1 MLFMDART
9 RRKRAMWVMKPGAL
23 KYFRELA
30 GLSLKELKRASKTA
44 LSTIA
49 RLQAEPGAIVR
60 GDTLHRLAKALGRDA
75 TELADLM
82 TASAPTPPGQIPAL
96 ATALMAPSIEIE
108 QSQALVK
115 IAETPGLAPVLGS
128 PRLSAA
134 HKTKLPP
141 ALGTLSRGAAWE
153 RAHGVARS
161 TVETVHGPVPQ
172 LGFDKFKEAFSAP
185 KEFHGQ
191 RFVVVGVP
199 DEFSGSSSGAARALH
214 SDPGICMRFRMV
226 RTVCNA
232 SMDCQIC
239 FYGTVYTGSTAH
251 AAILREAMHAA
262 TTLALLTRLTYGHR
276 AFQLFE
282 TPAGRPRD
290 LAFLVEDVLPVSS
303 DMIAKPAQPKA
314 RRNIRQKSRQDAESL
329 PSERMGK

>member
-1 MLFMDART
+1 MLSMDARS

-30 GLSLKELKRASKTA
+30 GLSLKELRRASKTA

-49 RLQAEPGAIVR
+49 RLQSEAGAIVR
-60 GDTLHRLAKALGRDA
+60 GDTLHRIAKALGRDVQ
-75 TELADLM
+75 ELADLK
-82 TASAPTPPGQIPAL
+82 TASPPTPLGQKPAP
-96 ATALMAPSIEIE
+96 AMAPPPSIEIE
-108 QSQALVK
+108 RSQAVVK
-115 IAETPGLAPVLGS
+115 LAETPGIAPVLGS
-128 PRLSAA
+128 PRLSTE

-141 ALGTLSRGAAWE
+141 PLGTLSRGAAWE
-153 RAHGVARS
+153 RAHGIARS
-161 TVETVHGPVPQ
+161 TIETVHGRVPQ

-191 RFVVVGVP
+191 PFVVVGVP
-199 DEFSGSSSGAARALH
+199 DEFSGSSSVAARALQ
-214 SDPGICMRFRMV
+214 SDRGICMRFRVV

-232 SMDCQIC
+232 SMACPIC

-251 AAILREAMHAA
+251 ATILREAMHAA

-282 TPAGRPRD
+282 SPAGRPRD

-303 DMIAKPAQPKA
+303 EMMAKPAQRKA
-314 RRNIRQKSRQDAESL
+314 RRNIRQKSRDDASPV
-329 PSERMGK
+329 PSEKIVG

>member
-1 MLFMDART
+1 MLFMDARS
-9 RRKRAMWVMKPGAL
+9 RRKRAMWVMKAGAL
-23 KYFRELA
+23 KYFRERA

-44 LSTIA
+44 ISTIA

-60 GDTLHRLAKALGRDA
+60 GDTLHRLAKALGRDVC
-75 TELADLM
+75 ELADLR
-82 TASAPTPPGQIPAL
+82 TDPAPTPPGSNPAP
-96 ATALMAPSIEIE
+96 APSMEIEIE
-108 QSQALVK
+108 PSQALVQL
-115 IAETPGLAPVLGS
+115 AETPGLAPVLRS
-128 PRLSAA
+128 PRLSAE
-134 HKTKLPP
+134 HTTKQPP

-153 RAHGVARS
+153 RSHGVARS
-161 TVETVHGPVPQ
+161 TIETIHGPVPQ

-232 SMDCQIC
+232 STACPIC

-303 DMIAKPAQPKA
+303 EMIAKPAQRNA
-314 RRNIRQKSRQDAESL
+314 RRNIRQKSREDVRSV
-329 PSERMGK
+329 PSEMIGK